1 MQWSGVLPHES
12 RNVGSALTLQSGFC
26 SDGSMVD
33 VLRCIGW
40 SVASYRYEMI
50 FVTKKTWVSCHI
62 SMLEITPVDGCGG
75 KTSLQ
80 QSSAG
85 ACWWHKTDLTWDLSV
100 WLEEDDEVSS
110 LMREVIIYLCD
121 SATRQFFGCLHHN
134 FGSVLR
140 VLRFNWLFFAAHVC
154 SIGTCDPSRCHCIF
168 LLLDANGQL
177 SNVPVK

>member
-12 RNVGSALTLQSGFC
+12 RNVGSALTLQSGVC

-40 SVASYRYEMI
+40 
-50 FVTKKTWVSCHI
+50 

-100 WLEEDDEVSS
+100 WLEEDDEVSC

-134 FGSVLR
+134 FGR

-168 LLLDANGQL
+168 LLLDANSQL
-177 SNVPVK
+177 SNFPVK